1 MKTLVLA
8 IGSATLALAL
18 AACTP
23 GSTGSTRAGS
33 AMDTGYINAAF
44 DDMEGYFDSPPRL
57 VFGKS
62 PVYPIRAAISGIP
75 ASVTLRYT
83 IGADGK
89 TRDIEVI
96 GGSGKPFSTHAVIA
110 VREWRFEPATLGGDP
125 VPFTVEQTI
134 AFGDGA
140 RDLRSGDQTEAGD

>member
-1 MKTLVLA
+1 MKTLALA

-23 GSTGSTRAGS
+23 GGTSMQRAGS
-33 AMDTGYINAAF
+33 VMDPRHFNAVLEGV
-44 DDMEGYFDSPPRL
+44 EGYFDTPPRL
-57 VFGKS
+57 VFGKM
-62 PVYPIRAAISGIP
+62 PVYPIRAAMSGIP
-75 ASVTLRYT
+75 ASVSLRYT

-125 VPFTVEQTI
+125 VPFTIEHSI
-134 AFGDGA
+134 DFGDGA
-140 RDLRSGDQTEAGD
+140 RKLGTDDETEAGD